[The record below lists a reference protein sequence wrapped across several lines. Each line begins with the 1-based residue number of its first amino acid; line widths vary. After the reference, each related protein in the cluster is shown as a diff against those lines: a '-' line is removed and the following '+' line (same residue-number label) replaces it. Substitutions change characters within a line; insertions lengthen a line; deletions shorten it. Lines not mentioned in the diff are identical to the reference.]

1 MSENIWNDGSE
12 TCRITSLVWQA
23 ANVPNGEICVIAS
36 YTEIWHLD
44 MFINE
49 GAIGRSEKK
58 KNGLRINKK
67 KRETG
72 GGLGR

>member
-1 MSENIWNDGSE
+1 
-12 TCRITSLVWQA
+12 
-23 ANVPNGEICVIAS
+23 
-36 YTEIWHLD
+36 